1 MSDYDG
7 EIKLRLK
14 VTPEGVK
21 DAANKLSRELE
32 EAVSTAGIEKM
43 DVKMMKLANTMQKLQ
58 FKAARIVDE
67 MQQLEDTKIALPDYA
82 DAQKQLAALD
92 VQLNK
97 TTDKL
102 DGMRD
107 AFKNQQDE
115 LSEQILQK
123 KIALEKLEREFE
135 KSYTTSISEDGNIT
149 MEARNDMIS
158 TLTQQKKEL
167 ERSIAELERQLSSMN
182 LEDSKTYQ
190 KLMQDLRAI
199 AQNRAGL
206 IAEIQ
211 RMENEGEAF
220 TTGANTERYQ
230 KLTEQLTLVNN
241 EMRIVQEQ
249 MNGLQGQTDEL
260 DNTVE
265 TKVPQQMTLLQRL
278 GATAR
283 NVLASV
289 GNAVSSLHSKLSK
302 QHPSN
307 GFLHPKSLNQY
318 IKLFLKW
325 GLGIRSTFILIRKIR
340 SAAKEGLKIMA
351 SYDSTLNSKIE
362 NLLTSLKRI
371 KADVATILEPLVQT
385 FTPILTNLLN
395 KVHTVAIEIAK
406 FFAAL
411 VGQDYIS
418 VATVKNVDYADSL
431 DNIADSANKASQ
443 ALGSYDKLNV
453 ISKNTDSGADAKSTL
468 ALTKDTVQ
476 YVKQVLDPNSWA
488 VRLGKQVR
496 EIFDWIWEKLVSWKE
511 FLSKQEWIQTIVANL
526 KEMLSDPQSFLV
538 LIGATLVVK
547 KLASMLTSSL
557 TGAISLATAGEITL
571 VATVAIAGYKLGNKI
586 FESLPEG
593 LKDELGKTISDIFD
607 NPLEQLA
614 ENFALVGSY
623 IFPEGLQDELGQ
635 TLLDIF
641 DNPLEQLAE
650 NFNLV
655 GETIK
660 DIWDGVVEWLS
671 DKLSPVF
678 EVIHDI
684 FTFDSGTPLEDLSAW
699 WGEQT
704 DKIEE
709 RWKGVKK
716 TFAGVWTEIQNI
728 FSNVGTWFSDKF
740 SAAWSGVTKAWSGT
754 KKWFSDRWTGI
765 KEVFGSVGTWFS
777 GKFSAAWTGIKTA
790 WSGTKKWFSDKW
802 AGIKEVFGNVG
813 TWFSTKFTTAWT
825 NIKSAWANTKKWFS
839 DKWAGIK
846 EVFGNVGTWFG
857 TKFTT
862 AWTNIKN
869 AWANTKKW
877 FSDKWTG
884 IKEAFGDVKD
894 WFTKKFSAAWTGIKD
909 AFKNP
914 KEFFA
919 GIWSNIKS
927 GFGDVKKWFS
937 DKFDSAWTGIK
948 GAFKN
953 PKKVFTDIWNEIKSP
968 FDGIT
973 TWFQVKFTN
982 AWNKITEIFN
992 VTKAKKFFSNLWEKI
1007 TETFKDVGT
1016 KVGEAVGGAFKKV
1029 INTVLETVEKVLNTP
1044 IKAINSLL
1052 GVINQVPGIN
1062 IGKLDTLSLPR
1073 LAQGA
1078 VIPPN
1083 REFLAVLGDQKSGT
1097 NIEAPLDTIVDAM
1110 KTALGANGGRQDI
1123 NINID
1128 GKRVAKVVWDET
1140 EKRYKQT
1147 GVNDLAF
1154 SW

>member
-21 DAANKLSRELE
+21 DAANKLSHELE

-67 MQQLEDTKIALPDYA
+67 MQQLEDTKIALPEYA
-82 DAQKQLAALD
+82 DAQKQLSALD
-92 VQLNK
+92 TQLNK
-97 TTDKL
+97 TTEKL
-102 DGMRD
+102 DNMRD
-107 AFKNQQDE
+107 AFNAQKDDLSDAIFQKQRELEQATTRYDQLFRKMTSEGLSQKESDE
-115 LSEQILQK
+115 LS
-123 KIALEKLEREFE
+123 ALANQQREIE
-135 KSYTTSISEDGNIT
+135 SSI
-149 MEARNDMIS
+149 
-158 TLTQQKKEL
+158 KEL
-167 ERSIAELERQLSSMN
+167 EQKLSAMN

-211 RMENEGEAF
+211 RMENDGEAY
-220 TTGANTERYQ
+220 TTGASTEKYQ
-230 KLTEQLTLVNN
+230 KLTEQLSLVNN

-249 MNGLQGQTDEL
+249 MNNLQGQTESL
-260 DNTVE
+260 DNTIE
-265 TKVPQQMTLLQRL
+265 TEAPQQMTLLQRL

-302 QHPSN
+302 QHPSS

-340 SAAKEGLKIMA
+340 TAAKEGLKIMA

-395 KVHTVAIEIAK
+395 KVHTVAVELAK

-453 ISKNTDSGADAKSTL
+453 ISKNTDSSADAKSTL

-476 YVKQVLDPNSWA
+476 YVKQALDPNSWT
-488 VRLGKQVR
+488 VRLGKKVR
-496 EIFDWIWEKLVSWKE
+496 EIFDWIWEKLVAWKD
-511 FLSKQEWIQTIVANL
+511 FLSKQEWIQTIVTNL
-526 KEMLSDPQSFLV
+526 KEMLSDPESFLV
-538 LIGATLVVK
+538 LIGATLVVQ
-547 KLASMLTSSL
+547 KLASILTSAI
-557 TGAISLATAGEITL
+557 TGAMSLATAGKITI
-571 VATVAIAGYKLGNKI
+571 AAIVAIAGYKLGNKI

-593 LKDELGKTISDIFD
+593 LQDELGKTLSDIFD

-650 NFNLV
+650 NFSLV
-655 GETIK
+655 GETLK
-660 DIWDGVVEWLS
+660 DAWDTAEDWLS
-671 DKLSPVF
+671 DVLSPVF
-678 EVIHDI
+678 EGIHDF
-684 FTFDSGTPLEDLSAW
+684 FTFDSGTPLDDLSEW
-699 WGEQT
+699 WGEQA

-709 RWKGVKK
+709 RWEGVKK
-716 TFAGVWTEIQNI
+716 TFAGIWEEIKNI
-728 FSNVGTWFSDKF
+728 FSNVGTWFGNKF
-740 SAAWSGVTKAWSGT
+740 SAAWSAVTKAWSGT

-765 KEVFGSVGTWFS
+765 KEVFGSVGTWF
-777 GKFSAAWTGIKTA
+777 GTKFSGAWTAITTA
-790 WSGTKKWFSDKW
+790 WSGVKKWFSDKW

-813 TWFSTKFTTAWT
+813 TWFSNKF
-825 NIKSAWANTKKWFS
+825 S
-839 DKWAGIK
+839 
-846 EVFGNVGTWFG
+846 
-857 TKFTT
+857 T

-869 AWANTKKW
+869 SWKDTKKW
-877 FSDKWTG
+877 FGDKWTG

-894 WFTKKFSAAWTGIKD
+894 WFTKKFTAAWTAIKE

-914 KEFFA
+914 KEFFS
-919 GIWSNIKS
+919 GVWSNIKNGFGDVKAWFKEKFEGAWS
-927 GFGDVKKWFS
+927 AITGAFKDPKAAFQKIWKSIKDGFGDVKKWFS
-937 DKFDSAWTGIK
+937 DRVED
-948 GAFKN
+948 
-953 PKKVFTDIWNEIKSP
+953 IKSP
-968 FDGIT
+968 FEGIA

-982 AWNKITEIFN
+982 AWNKITDVFGI
-992 VTKAKKFFSNLWEKI
+992 TKVKKFFSNLWEKI

-1029 INTVLETVEKVLNTP
+1029 INTVLETVETVLNTP
-1044 IKAINSLL
+1044 IRAINSLL

-1083 REFLAVLGDQKSGT
+1083 KEFLAVLGDQKSGT
-1097 NIEAPLDTIVDAM
+1097 NIEAPLDTIVEAM
-1110 KTALGANGGRQDI
+1110 KIALGSTGGRQDI
-1123 NINID
+1123 NLNID

-1140 EKRYKQT
+1140 EKRYKQLGT
-1147 GVNDLAF
+1147 LFA
-1154 SW
+1154 